1 MNNKVSILV
10 CRAFG
15 DFVIVLHLALKNHSN
30 QQYTLFVSNHLYPLY
45 NSLSPTL
52 PTNLT
57 IEWVNLNIR
66 NRILFFFSKQNWIEL
81 VTLRKWIKQYQ
92 NKAPIYLEQSKR
104 LLGLQF
110 FCNSTFKS
118 IIQGQY
124 VYQQYAQFF
133 STELTKLENIKANH
147 SMIGCNVLILPD
159 SRQSIKT
166 INEQLIE
173 NIKSYFQITSSQY
186 TLARFGKE
194 YSNFDE
200 LIQLIRSADWVI
212 GADSLPIHLAQFYN
226 VPHFIVYPGSKKNL
240 FFTPFALKHLCY
252 VSFEILEK
260 QVPLQTNGN

>member
-66 NRILFFFSKQNWIEL
+66 NRILSFFTNRFFFSKQNWIEL

-118 IIQGQY
+118 IIQ
-124 VYQQYAQFF
+124 V
-133 STELTKLENIKANH
+133 N
-147 SMIGCNVLILPD
+147 
-159 SRQSIKT
+159 
-166 INEQLIE
+166 
-173 NIKSYFQITSSQY
+173 
-186 TLARFGKE
+186 
-194 YSNFDE
+194 
-200 LIQLIRSADWVI
+200 
-212 GADSLPIHLAQFYN
+212 
-226 VPHFIVYPGSKKNL
+226 
-240 FFTPFALKHLCY
+240 LCY
-252 VSFEILEK
+252 
-260 QVPLQTNGN
+260 G